1 MESRKEVLYALGKT
15 GRTGLQIVKYF
26 QELILGAQY
35 PLYPLYIYIYIYPLH
50 PLVSRKALKSF
61 MVMTAPCDY
70 QKPQETSRNL
80 LEIYVFD
87 RMYSPFTKIAYIL
100 TFPPISLGQFLR
112 ALSQASVLILPQI
125 KLNLQLS
132 RSAFF

>member
-26 QELILGAQY
+26 QEL
-35 PLYPLYIYIYIYPLH
+35 IYIYIYPLH

>member
-15 GRTGLQIVKYF
+15 GRIGLQIVKYF

-35 PLYPLYIYIYIYPLH
+35 LH

-80 LEIYVFD
+80 LETYVFD

-112 ALSQASVLILPQI
+112 ALAQASVLILPQI

>member
-15 GRTGLQIVKYF
+15 GRIGLQIVKYF

-35 PLYPLYIYIYIYPLH
+35 LH

-80 LEIYVFD
+80 LETYVFD